1 MDDRGGGIPVLAEPP
16 RTPAGQT
23 ATFLTVLSP
32 ECLSDPPAPKEEF
45 FFFLEAPC
53 QDSPLG
59 LALLTR
65 PPVRPWVTAGTGAR
79 GFSGLPNESPVLT
92 ASSGSPQKVWADLEQ
107 KPQLPSSQNCLG
119 RCFKPPE
126 KGKSVSACF
135 PPSSQLS
142 VTATTSPHLLRPQA
156 TGPAAAARWGLQQ
169 HSTGTALCG
178 ACNTDNELV

>member
-32 ECLSDPPAPKEEF
+32 ECFSDPPTPKEEG
-45 FFFLEAPC
+45 FFLETSC
-53 QDSPLG
+53 QDSPRG
-59 LALLTR
+59 RALLTR

-79 GFSGLPNESPVLT
+79 GFSGLPNENPVLT
-92 ASSGSPQKVWADLEQ
+92 ASSGPPQKVWADLQQ
-107 KPQLPSSQNCLG
+107 KPQLTGSQNGLG

-135 PPSSQLS
+135 PPELPALCYRHDKP
-142 VTATTSPHLLRPQA
+142 T
-156 TGPAAAARWGLQQ
+156 PAAATSHRACSCCTLGTAAEQHGDNPLWGL
-169 HSTGTALCG
+169 
-178 ACNTDNELV
+178 

>member
-32 ECLSDPPAPKEEF
+32 ECLSDPLTPKEEG
-45 FFFLEAPC
+45 FFLETSC
-53 QDSPLG
+53 QDSPRG
-59 LALLTR
+59 RALLTR

-79 GFSGLPNESPVLT
+79 GFSGLPNENPALT
-92 ASSGSPQKVWADLEQ
+92 ASSGPPQKVWADLQQ
-107 KPQLPSSQNCLG
+107 KPQLTGSQNGLG

-156 TGPAAAARWGLQQ
+156 TGPAAAARWVLQQ
-169 HSTGTALCG
+169 NSTGTTLCG